1 MLTPVIMTAEQAFR
15 DAGYTTLAFNF
26 RGVGASEGSPGQG
39 QAETADVAGALTH
52 LESALGG
59 ASVSL
64 AVAGYSFGSA
74 VGGRVAASDPRV
86 AVYLGIAPP
95 LKLYDFGFLAT
106 ARCRIALIGAGRDEY
121 GDPVRLEALAAS
133 LSAPPW
139 LRIVDTDHFFTG
151 AMTELAAACREVIAW
166 VDVPMEGR

>member
-26 RGVGASEGSPGQG
+26 RGVGASEGSHGQG
-39 QAETADVAGALTH
+39 EAEVADVDGALAH
-52 LESALGG
+52 LESALSG
-59 ASVSL
+59 AASL
-64 AVAGYSFGSA
+64 AVAGYSFGSV
-74 VGGRVAASDPRV
+74 VGGRVAARDPRV
-86 AVYLGIAPP
+86 AFYLGIAPP

-121 GDPVRLEALAAS
+121 SDRPRLDALMAS
-133 LSAPPW
+133 LPDPPW

-151 AMTELAAACREVIAW
+151 AMDELAAVCREAISRARL
-166 VDVPMEGR
+166 EALG